1 MTRMWMTDPR
11 YLCRNHLLGEHKE
24 LHQAVGS
31 ILHNKSLKGHIER
44 GQVEVHNIKN
54 RHEALVI
61 EMKRRGYNHQ
71 SPLKEFKDFKAGKI
85 DIIENY
91 KELERRCKECKKLL
105 ETKRRKIK

>member
-1 MTRMWMTDPR
+1 MTNPK

-31 ILHNKSLKGHIER
+31 LLHNKSLRGHIDR
-44 GQVEVHNIKN
+44 GQVEVHNIKK
-54 RHEALVI
+54 RHEQLVK

-71 SPLKEFKDFKAGKI
+71 SPLKEFKEFKAGKI
-85 DIIENY
+85 NIIENY

-105 ETKRRKIK
+105 EAKSKPTKQTK